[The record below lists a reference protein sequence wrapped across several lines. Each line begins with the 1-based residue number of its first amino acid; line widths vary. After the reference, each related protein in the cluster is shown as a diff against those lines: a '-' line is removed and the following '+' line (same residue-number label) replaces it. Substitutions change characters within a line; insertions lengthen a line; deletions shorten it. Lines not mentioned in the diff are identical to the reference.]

1 MTYIL
6 PTPDS
11 ILSPAEEAIRTSYGN
26 LSLHLNERSSRIWA
40 ATEANR
46 YGYGGIS
53 AVHRA
58 TGMDHK
64 TIRKGIAE
72 LQLEHK
78 EVASR
83 IRSCGGGRKSI
94 VSEEPDIVSKLYELL
109 ESSTRG
115 DPESP
120 LLWTNKS
127 TYNLTK
133 SLVDLGYNIS
143 QTTTHK
149 MLISKGYS
157 MQANKKKLEGK
168 THLDRDAQFSHINE
182 SAKKFLSKNLPVLSV
197 DTKKKENIG
206 NYKNNGKEY
215 SEKGKPVEV
224 NTHDFPNKELGKV
237 APYGVYDIGKNEGWV
252 SVGISSDTAEFSV
265 NSIRTWYYTMG
276 EETYKDADSVMVTS
290 DCGGSNSNRGRLFKW
305 ELQKLAD
312 ELNKNIYVCHF
323 PPGTS
328 KWNKIEHKMFSYI
341 SMNWRGR
348 PLISVETV
356 VNLIAATK
364 TEAGLTI
371 RAAID
376 SNKYETGKHI
386 SNQDYE
392 TINMVRDEFHGEW
405 NYMIKPRIKDDISD
419 KS

>member
-11 ILSPAEEAIRTSYGN
+11 ILSPAEESIRTSYGN

-371 RAAID
+371 RAALD

>member
-224 NTHDFPNKELGKV
+224 NTHDFPNKELGK
-237 APYGVYDIGKNEGWV
+237 AI
-252 SVGISSDTAEFSV
+252 
-265 NSIRTWYYTMG
+265 
-276 EETYKDADSVMVTS
+276 
-290 DCGGSNSNRGRLFKW
+290 GSNIIKEMKNDQFVESARKQLINSSTIISWKEISLNWLNIINKKKEKSWFYKICEQINIKKPDVFVETGTYFGNGV
-305 ELQKLAD
+305 ELVKD
-312 ELNKNIYVCHF
+312 DFNKIHSIELNEKFYYKAKKRFENNKKINIHLGDSSEVLDKLINNFDCPVLFYLDAHYS
-323 PPGTS
+323 GGETS
-328 KWNKIEHKMFSYI
+328 F
-341 SMNWRGR
+341 GR
-348 PLISVETV
+348 E
-356 VNLIAATK
+356 
-364 TEAGLTI
+364 
-371 RAAID
+371 
-376 SNKYETGKHI
+376 
-386 SNQDYE
+386 
-392 TINMVRDEFHGEW
+392 
-405 NYMIKPRIKDDISD
+405 
-419 KS
+419 